1 MRSALYVP
9 GSRPELFDKAMSS
22 RADVVL
28 LDLEDSVPPAA
39 KDRARTAVAAWLS
52 ESRASGPR
60 IWVRVNP
67 GSIGEADL
75 AAVAV
80 AGVSAVC
87 LAKTESAAQ
96 VHVAGAVLREF
107 EPCPGGIRICPIL
120 ESASAVLA
128 AREIAAAP
136 RIDRL
141 QLGETDL
148 CAEIGVDPS
157 PDDRELWAVR
167 SQVVL
172 ASAAVGIAPPLGPVR
187 TDFGDLEALKVSTM
201 ALARMGFRG
210 RACIHPA
217 QVAVVNEVFAPDP
230 ADIERA
236 RALVARFD
244 AAGGAALDD
253 EGRMVDLAV
262 VRRARRLLA
271 NSAQHDGGGA
281 SRTGT

>member
-9 GSRPELFDKAMSS
+9 GSRPELFGKAMSS
-22 RADVVL
+22 PADVVL
-28 LDLEDSVPPAA
+28 IDLEDSVPAAA
-39 KDRARTAVAAWLS
+39 KDRARTAVVAWLDAP
-52 ESRASGPR
+52 RASGPQ

-87 LAKTESAAQ
+87 LAKAESADA
-96 VHVAGAVLREF
+96 VRAAGAVLREF
-107 EPCPGGIRICPIL
+107 EPRPGGIRICPIL
-120 ESASAVLA
+120 ETASAVLA

-136 RIDRL
+136 RVDRL

-148 CAEIGVDPS
+148 CADIGIDPG
-157 PDDRELWAVR
+157 PDERELWAVR

-172 ASAAVGIAPPLGPVR
+172 ASAAAGIAPPLGPVR
-187 TDFGDLEALKVSTM
+187 TDFGDLDALKISTM

-217 QVAVVNEVFAPDP
+217 QLAVVNDVFTPDS
-230 ADIERA
+230 AEIERA

-262 VRRARRLLA
+262 VRRARRVLA
-271 NSAQHDGGGA
+271 DARSGGRTIAHD
-281 SRTGT
+281 